1 MTREELNFKCV
12 EILDQAVRGGAGS
25 AGVRLATLLRELTGK
40 TPEPPKKTRGMEI
53 AEKLLRQD
61 EDNRWFFHPT
71 TDDFPICFQNAD
83 SVARELRRYIADA
96 IDAAEPQVGHLPVI
110 EWQSDA
116 VSGVPTYKVAGHPI
130 SREVAVA
137 ISTSAGFEYLRD
149 YPNLKER
156 K

>member
-40 TPEPPKKTRGMEI
+40 TPEPPAKTRGMEI
-53 AEKLLRQD
+53 AEKMVRQ
-61 EDNRWFFHPT
+61 ESPKTIAFIS
-71 TDDFPICFQNAD
+71 TDKDLDPLEIDGSPLTC
-83 SVARELRRYIADA
+83 ELVKSYIADA
-96 IDAAEPQVGHLPVI
+96 IDATEPQCKLPVI
-110 EWQSDA
+110 EWESEGGIT
-116 VSGVPTYKVAGHPI
+116 SHFIRGLYF
-130 SREVAVA
+130 SRSQAA
-137 ISTSAGFEYLRD
+137 CIAFSHGFDLAD